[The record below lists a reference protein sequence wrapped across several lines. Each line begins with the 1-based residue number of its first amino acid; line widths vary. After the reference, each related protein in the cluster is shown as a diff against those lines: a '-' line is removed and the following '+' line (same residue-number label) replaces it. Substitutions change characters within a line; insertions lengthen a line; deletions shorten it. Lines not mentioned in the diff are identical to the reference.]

1 MKSPIVVITLVAGM
15 ALGTGVANASTSK
28 QTTKATKHTMTTK
41 TGDSPAA
48 LQKEAKITEAQARDI
63 AMKKFPGGKIESSE
77 LEREHGKLIYS
88 FDIRTGK
95 PGLEELQV
103 SAIDGSIVSLVH
115 ETPAKEAAEKKLEA
129 KEKAV
134 KKH

>member
-1 MKSPIVVITLVAGM
+1 MKSHIVVITLVAGM
-15 ALGTGVANASTSK
+15 ALGTGVANAATSK
-28 QTTKATKHTMTTK
+28 QTTKATKHTMTK
-41 TGDSPAA
+41 TGDSQAA
-48 LQKEAKITEAQARDI
+48 LQKEAKVTEVQARDI
-63 AMKKFPGGKIESSE
+63 AMKKFPGGTIESSE

-95 PGLEELQV
+95 PGIEELQV